1 MTRPLRLGKNLSQP
15 QPLGWIEDQKLSTA
29 FPNRILP
36 YLLLAPSVLL
46 VLVFFIYPAAESVEL
61 SLYRVNRV
69 RDVQIYVGLE
79 NFERLYESDGY
90 RNSLIVS
97 GKFTAAVV
105 VSAIAISLALA
116 VGASQPLRGF
126 GVYRTLLIWTY
137 ALSPT
142 VAGVI
147 WALLTD
153 PAIGV
158 LTDLFQSVGMD
169 FNWRRSQSDALVFL
183 VMAATWKILGYDILF
198 FLAGLKNISRDVLD
212 AAALDGANAW
222 VRFWRMKLPLLRPTM
237 LFLLIMNTLY
247 ASFETFGLIDITT
260 QGGPGQATNLLIY
273 ELYQDGFK
281 SSSRI
286 GLAAAQSIILLLI
299 VASLTFLQYRFIS
312 RRTYYQ

>member
-1 MTRPLRLGKNLSQP
+1 LS
-15 QPLGWIEDQKLSTA
+15 A
-29 FPNRILP
+29 VFPNRILP
-36 YLLLAPSVLL
+36 YLLLAPSVVL
-46 VLVFFIYPAAESVEL
+46 VLIFFIYPAGQSIEL

-69 RDVQIYVGLE
+69 RDVKLYVGLE
-79 NFERLYESDGY
+79 NFERLYESDSY
-90 RNSLIVS
+90 RDSLIVS
-97 GKFTAAVV
+97 GKFTVAVV
-105 VSAIAISLALA
+105 TAALAISLALA
-116 VGASQPLRGF
+116 VGASQPIRGF

-158 LTDLFQSVGMD
+158 LTDLLRSFGLT
-169 FNWRRSQSDALVFL
+169 FNWRRGETDALVFL
-183 VMAATWKILGYDILF
+183 IMAATWKILGYDILF
-198 FLAGLKNISRDVLD
+198 FLAGLKNIPRDVVD

-222 VRFWRMKLPLLRPTM
+222 TRFWRMTLPLLRPTV

-260 QGGPGQATNLLIY
+260 QGGPGRATNLLIY

-286 GLAAAQSIILLLI
+286 GLASAESIVLLVI
-299 VASLTFLQYRFIS
+299 VATLTVVQYRFIS
-312 RRTYYQ
+312 RRTFYQ

>member
-1 MTRPLRLGKNLSQP
+1 LNTV
-15 QPLGWIEDQKLSTA
+15 

-36 YLLLAPSVLL
+36 YLLLAPSIIL
-46 VLVFFIYPAAESVEL
+46 VLVFFIYPAAQSVEL

-69 RDVQIYVGLE
+69 RDVQVYVGLE
-79 NFERLYESDGY
+79 NFERLFHSDSY
-90 RNSLIVS
+90 INSLTVS
-97 GKFTAAVV
+97 AKFTVAVV
-105 VSAIAISLALA
+105 VAALTISLALA
-116 VGASQPLRGF
+116 VGASLPIRGF

-137 ALSPT
+137 ALSPAI
-142 VAGVI
+142 AGVI

-158 LTDLFQSVGMD
+158 LTDLLKAIGVN
-169 FNWRRSQSDALVFL
+169 FNWRQSPDDALIFL

-198 FLAGLKNISRDVLD
+198 FLAGLKNIPHDVLE
-212 AAALDGANAW
+212 AAALDGANSW
-222 VRFWRMKLPLLRPTM
+222 TRFWRMVLPLLRPTL

-260 QGGPGQATNLLIY
+260 QGGPGRATNLLIY

-286 GLAAAQSIILLLI
+286 GLASAQSLVLLAI
-299 VASLTFLQYRFIS
+299 VATLTFIQYRFIS
-312 RRTYYQ
+312 RRTFYQ

>member
-1 MTRPLRLGKNLSQP
+1 M
-15 QPLGWIEDQKLSTA
+15 STV
-29 FPNRILP
+29 FPNRYLP

-46 VLVFFIYPAAESVEL
+46 VLIFFIYPAAQSVEL

-69 RDVQIYVGLE
+69 RDVKIYVGTE
-79 NFERLYESDGY
+79 NFQRLYESEGY

-97 GKFTAAVV
+97 GKFTLAVV
-105 VSAIAISLALA
+105 VTAITISLALA

-158 LTDLFQSVGMD
+158 LTDVLQAVNID

-183 VMAATWKILGYDILF
+183 VMAATWKILGYNILF
-198 FLAGLKNISRDVLD
+198 FLAGLKNISHDVLD

-222 VRFWRMKLPLLRPTM
+222 MRFWRMKLPLLRPTM

-247 ASFETFGLIDITT
+247 ASFEVFGLIDVTT
-260 QGGPGQATNLLIY
+260 QGGPGRATNLLIY

-286 GLAAAQSIILLLI
+286 GLASAQSIVLLMI
-299 VASLTFLQYRFIS
+299 VAGLTLVQYRFIS
-312 RRTYYQ
+312 RRTFYQ

>member
-1 MTRPLRLGKNLSQP
+1 LS
-15 QPLGWIEDQKLSTA
+15 A
-29 FPNRILP
+29 VFPNRFLP
-36 YLLLAPSVLL
+36 YLLLAPSVFL
-46 VLVFFIYPAAESVEL
+46 VLVFFIYPAGQSIEL

-69 RDVQIYVGLE
+69 RDVKLYVGLE
-79 NFERLYESDGY
+79 NFERLYESDSY
-90 RNSLIVS
+90 RDSLAVS
-97 GKFTAAVV
+97 AKFTVV
-105 VSAIAISLALA
+105 VVVASLSISLALA
-116 VGASQPLRGF
+116 IGASQPIRGF

-158 LTDLFQSVGMD
+158 LTDLLDMVGMT
-169 FNWRRSQSDALVFL
+169 FNWRSGETDALIFL
-183 VMAATWKILGYDILF
+183 IMAATWKILGYNILF
-198 FLAGLKNISRDVLD
+198 FLAGLKNIPRDVVD

-222 VRFWRMKLPLLRPTM
+222 TRFWRMTLPLLRPTV

-247 ASFETFGLIDITT
+247 ASFETFGLIDVTT
-260 QGGPGQATNLLIY
+260 QGGPGRATNLLIY

-286 GLAAAQSIILLLI
+286 GLASAESIVLLVI
-299 VASLTFLQYRFIS
+299 VATLTVVQYRFIS
-312 RRTYYQ
+312 RRTFYQ

>member
-1 MTRPLRLGKNLSQP
+1 M
-15 QPLGWIEDQKLSTA
+15 STV
-29 FPNRILP
+29 FPNRYLP

-46 VLVFFIYPAAESVEL
+46 VLIFFIYPAAQSVEL

-69 RDVQIYVGLE
+69 RDVKIYVGTE
-79 NFERLYESDGY
+79 NFQRLYESEGY
-90 RNSLIVS
+90 RESLIVS
-97 GKFTAAVV
+97 GKFTLAVV
-105 VSAIAISLALA
+105 VCAITISLALA

-158 LTDLFQSVGMD
+158 LTDVFQFFGVD

-183 VMAATWKILGYDILF
+183 VMAATWKILGYNILF

-222 VRFWRMKLPLLRPTM
+222 RRFWRMKLPLLRPTM

-247 ASFETFGLIDITT
+247 ASFEVFGLIDVTT
-260 QGGPGQATNLLIY
+260 QGGPGRATNLLIY

-281 SSSRI
+281 STSRI
-286 GLAAAQSIILLLI
+286 GLASAQSLVLLMI
-299 VASLTFLQYRFIS
+299 VAGLTLVQYRFIS
-312 RRTYYQ
+312 RRTFYQ